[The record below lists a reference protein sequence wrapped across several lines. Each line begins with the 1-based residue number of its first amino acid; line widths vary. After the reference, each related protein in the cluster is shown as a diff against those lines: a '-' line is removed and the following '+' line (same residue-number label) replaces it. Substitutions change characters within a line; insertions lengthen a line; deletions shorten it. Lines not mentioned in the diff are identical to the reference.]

1 MTPGQ
6 KILAGRGRIEVHMN
20 MYCIWKYTI
29 NQHTTQLLLALEHV
43 KVANKFL

>member
-20 MYCIWKYTI
+20 MVSTVYGNI
-29 NQHTTQLLLALEHV
+29 Q
-43 KVANKFL
+43 